1 MINFFIENNILM
13 IVLLSLFII
22 IELVIFKATE
32 DNVAS
37 QRKTQRISA
46 TIVTVMIFYAM
57 YIIPTALVEKHIE
70 HLNVDDTIVQNYTM
84 AKNINDGLVKEQVI
98 TFTKR
103 DDAWYDKN
111 EFVSFV
117 QPLKDQVKFI
127 VVANNDTVVQ
137 LQHTDGDVVK
147 VTKEKYPKL
156 WKFVKSYLKNNIT
169 N

>member
-22 IELVIFKATE
+22 TELVIFKATE
-32 DNVAS
+32 DNYAS

-57 YIIPTALVEKHIE
+57 YIIPTTLVEKHIE

-84 AKNINDGLVKEQVI
+84 AKNINDGLVKEKVI
-98 TFTKR
+98 IFTKR

-111 EFVSFV
+111 EWVSLIK
-117 QPLKDQVKFI
+117 PLNDQVKFI
-127 VVANNDTVVQ
+127 VVENNDKVIK
-137 LQHTDGDVVK
+137 LQHTDGDIVK

-156 WKFVKSYLKNNIT
+156 WNFLKTYLK
-169 N
+169 

>member
-1 MINFFIENNILM
+1 
-13 IVLLSLFII
+13 
-22 IELVIFKATE
+22 
-32 DNVAS
+32 
-37 QRKTQRISA
+37 
-46 TIVTVMIFYAM
+46 MIFYAM
-57 YIIPTALVEKHIE
+57 YIIPTTLVEKHIE

-156 WKFVKSYLKNNIT
+156 TSKGRPLNSKYDTPNYTSIETYLKGELSSYSIKT
-169 N
+169 LKLYYESSQSHQYRLPL

>member
-22 IELVIFKATE
+22 TELVIFKATE
-32 DNVAS
+32 DNYAS

-57 YIIPTALVEKHIE
+57 YIIPTTLVEKHIE
-70 HLNVDDTIVQNYTM
+70 HLNVDD
-84 AKNINDGLVKEQVI
+84 
-98 TFTKR
+98 
-103 DDAWYDKN
+103 
-111 EFVSFV
+111 
-117 QPLKDQVKFI
+117 
-127 VVANNDTVVQ
+127 
-137 LQHTDGDVVK
+137 TDGDVVK

-156 WKFVKSYLKNNIT
+156 WKFLKSYLKNNIT

>member
-32 DNVAS
+32 DNYAS

-57 YIIPTALVEKHIE
+57 YIIPTTLVEKHIE

-117 QPLKDQVKFI
+117 QPLKDHVKFI
-127 VVANNDTVVQ
+127 VVANNDKVVQ

-156 WKFVKSYLKNNIT
+156 WKFLKSYLKNNIT